1 MLPVKGKASKIDN
14 PLNLLPGKYLQ
25 GHQKASHTI
34 RFPLSFIH
42 QHYFDTEV
50 NKKHCTILYKKQAL
64 YKNTNGKT

>member
-34 RFPLSFIH
+34 RFPPFFH
-42 QHYFDTEV
+42 PP
-50 NKKHCTILYKKQAL
+50 AL
-64 YKNTNGKT
+64 F